1 MHSKA
6 SLLFLILT
14 ATFRSAEVRKDWVHS
29 SCLILWRR
37 SKSYLLGTR
46 AYLLASRV
54 KSDTL
59 NIALPNGHDYA
70 RKNRRTL

>member
-1 MHSKA
+1 MRELIKEVLN
-6 SLLFLILT
+6 LLVVSNF
-14 ATFRSAEVRKDWVHS
+14 
-29 SCLILWRR
+29 LWRR

-46 AYLLASRV
+46 AYLLASHV

-70 RKNRRTL
+70 RK